1 MRDRAAAWVPP
12 LEIRRVYALPAWSAD
27 VLPYAG
33 IFVAA
38 LVLRVVDLQN
48 RPLHHDESSHAWL
61 SWLFLTGKGYHYDPA
76 FHGPLQ
82 FYVGALMYLLAGVGD
97 TAMRLG
103 PALVGAAITF
113 LPFFLRRQLGSVAT
127 LAASAILC
135 ISPSYLYYSRFSRED
150 IYFAF
155 LTLAF
160 VVVLL
165 RFLDE
170 PQRWHPSA
178 MLALLAAS
186 FATKETTYITAFVVV
201 TFVAATVVWQ
211 LLQGRRVGQP
221 AAAAPVVRTLRSV
234 GWDAWISGVASFAF
248 IYTLLFTT
256 FLFRPEGL
264 RSGIYDGLRY
274 WLSQQP
280 VNRGG
285 QPWFYYLFLLP
296 LYELPVLVLAV
307 IGVVVSLRRP
317 TLLRLFLVWDAALS
331 LVVYSWASERM
342 PWLGLHVLLPL
353 VLLAGIGAHTV
364 WAARGRPA
372 RVSVLAGAALGAVVL
387 GYGAVQVVYVHPADP
402 AEPLVFT
409 QTSEQ
414 FAPIRDRLDL
424 LIRRVRAGGRQ
435 PTIYVDDWGGT
446 GWPWNWYLRDSL
458 VRYGD
463 MSTGLPIRA
472 DAVIVDDLNRGRVQA
487 ALRGYRGE
495 RFHLREWWVI
505 DYGSI
510 SPGTLWRWYLH
521 REPWSPQ
528 GYVDQWLYVPARG

>member
-424 LIRRVRAGGRQ
+424 LKIGRAH
-435 PTIYVDDWGGT
+435 V
-446 GWPWNWYLRDSL
+446 
-458 VRYGD
+458 
-463 MSTGLPIRA
+463 
-472 DAVIVDDLNRGRVQA
+472 
-487 ALRGYRGE
+487 
-495 RFHLREWWVI
+495 
-505 DYGSI
+505 
-510 SPGTLWRWYLH
+510 
-521 REPWSPQ
+521 
-528 GYVDQWLYVPARG
+528 